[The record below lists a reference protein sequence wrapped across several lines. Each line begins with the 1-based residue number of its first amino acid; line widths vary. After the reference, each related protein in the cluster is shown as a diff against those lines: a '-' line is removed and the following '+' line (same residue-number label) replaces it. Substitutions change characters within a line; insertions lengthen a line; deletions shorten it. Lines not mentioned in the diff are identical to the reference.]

1 MNTGHLAL
9 ESESSH
15 CAIIVLSLRNLQ
27 VKYWQFPSPSCL
39 ITCKQWS
46 FKKTQDFCVTEG
58 DTAWQLILL
67 HCLHRDPPFPG
78 TDSGARWGARNRHRL
93 NEAVEKTFSAIKEIR
108 MLSKIWLRE
117 N

>member
-58 DTAWQLILL
+58 DTARQLILL